1 MRFFS
6 SYKLL
11 LVVMALAVFACAQ
24 QETSL
29 GELAKRKGTKKAKIV
44 IGDDDVL
51 HSTAGSQPEPAADTS
66 NGAAPDAGATGAGAG
81 STPSKGSSPK
91 SSDPRTAELQQKID
105 KLSSQENAVKG
116 ALKTNQDRM
125 ANAQSDFQ
133 REVAQESITNNTHNI
148 DVLSQQRKEAE
159 AQLKALQ
166 DSKKK

>member
-51 HSTAGSQPEPAADTS
+51 HSTAGSQPDTAVDMGS
-66 NGAAPDAGATGAGAG
+66 GAATDAGASGNGAG
-81 STPSKGSSPK
+81 STPTKGSSPK
-91 SSDPRTAELQQKID
+91 STDPRAAELQQKID
-105 KLSSQENAVKG
+105 KLSSQENAVKD
-116 ALKTNQDRM
+116 ALKTNQNRM

-148 DVLSQQRKEAE
+148 DALSQQRKEAE
-159 AQLKALQ
+159 AQLKAVQ